1 MSSMATKKKPVKKAP
16 AKKAAPKKAAAK
28 KAAPKTEK
36 VKVSIDTEVSAV
48 GTTSAPQDNAPGV
61 VVYANDVKS
70 KSLRKRILAWFRN

>member
-1 MSSMATKKKPVKKAP
+1 MATKKKPVKKAP

-70 KSLRKRILAWFRN
+70 KSLRKRILAWFKN

>member
-1 MSSMATKKKPVKKAP
+1 VSSMATKKKPVKKAP

-70 KSLRKRILAWFRN
+70 KSLRKRILAWFKN